1 MTEKPTRIEKDS
13 MGEMTVPTDALHGAS
28 THRAVLNFPVSGYRF
43 SRPFIRALGL
53 IKWAAAQSNHD
64 LGLLDAERAALI
76 VQAAEEVAE
85 GKLDDHFPLDIFQTG
100 SGTST
105 NTNTNEV
112 IANRS
117 AQLTGKAIG
126 SHDPVHPNNH
136 VNMGQSS
143 NDVIPSAIHI
153 SAAEQLKN
161 HLIPALQKLH
171 AALDTK
177 AKEFW
182 HVMKIGRT
190 HLMDATPVRL
200 GQEFS
205 GYAQQVAYA
214 KARAEKA
221 IETLREVALG
231 GTAVGTGLNRHIDFP
246 KKVLH
251 HIEQRIGIAFYEA
264 KNHFEAQGGK
274 DAVVE
279 ASGHLKTI
287 AVTLFKIANDIRWL
301 SSGPRCG
308 IGEIQLPATQP
319 GSSIMPGKVNPV
331 MAESLMMVCAQVIGN
346 DVTITWAGAN
356 GNFELNVMMPVMA
369 HDILESIRL
378 LANVVDI
385 FTEKCVR
392 GFVPNEEGCIFQF
405 GPNRLCI
412 DNVPNLSHPE
422 IWRELETNDTEAAA
436 SFLKIHGVSR
446 RDEVEPLRED
456 FNGFF
461 ISAPNG
467 VIHLVV
473 GPEEV

>member
-1 MTEKPTRIEKDS
+1 MTEKRTRIEKDS

-28 THRAVLNFPVSGYRF
+28 THRAVLNFPISGYRF
-43 SRPFIRALGL
+43 PRPFIRALGL
-53 IKWAAAQSNHD
+53 IKWAAAKANQD
-64 LGLLDAERAALI
+64 LGLLDANQATAI
-76 VQAAEEVAE
+76 AQAAEEVAE

-105 NTNTNEV
+105 NTNANEV

-117 AQLTGKAIG
+117 VQLSGKSIG
-126 SHDPVHPNNH
+126 SHDPVHPNDH

-153 SAAEQLKN
+153 SAAEELKN
-161 HLIPALQKLH
+161 HLIPALEKLH
-171 AALDTK
+171 GALEAK

-221 IETLREVALG
+221 IEVLLELALG
-231 GTAVGTGLNRHIDFP
+231 GTAVGTGLNRHVDLP
-246 KKVLH
+246 GKVMRHL
-251 HIEQRIGIAFYEA
+251 EQRTGIAFYEA

-287 AVTLFKIANDIRWL
+287 AVSLFKIANDIRWL
-301 SSGPRCG
+301 ASGPRCG
-308 IGEIQLPATQP
+308 IGEIQLSATQP

-331 MAESLMMVCAQVIGN
+331 MAEAVLQMAAFVIGA
-346 DVTITWAGAN
+346 DVTVTVCGQA
-356 GNFELNVMMPVMA
+356 GNFELNVMMPVMTYQV
-369 HDILESIRL
+369 LESIRIMS
-378 LANVVDI
+378 NVVDA
-385 FTEKCVR
+385 FCEKCVR
-392 GFVPNEEGCIFQF
+392 GIVANEERC
-405 GPNRLCI
+405 
-412 DNVPNLSHPE
+412 
-422 IWRELETNDTEAAA
+422 RELIELSMAMVTSLAPKIGYDRAAEIA
-436 SFLKIHGVSR
+436 K
-446 RDEVEPLRED
+446 E
-456 FNGFF
+456 
-461 ISAPNG
+461 SA
-467 VIHLVV
+467 I
-473 GPEEV
+473 